1 MVSAIDATKPA
12 DGIPASKAD
21 LRNNLATAKGEIE
34 TLQGDVAGI
43 FRLSVSVETAATVVI
58 EDADER
64 NYLVLTGGVDNLE
77 IPDSLALGVV
87 LNGVNESGSDVTF
100 VNEGGG
106 STVFAGAVTIPNDKP
121 FSAIKTAPLKVRLI
135 VGG

>member
-12 DGIPASKAD
+12 DGIPASKVD
-21 LRNNLATAKGEIE
+21 LRNNLATAKTEIE
-34 TLQGDVAGI
+34 ALQGDLAGI
-43 FRLSVSVETAATVVI
+43 FRLSVSVETATTVVI

-64 NYLVLTGGVDNLE
+64 NYLVLTSGVTSLE

-87 LNGVNESGSDVTF
+87 LNGVNESGGDVTF

-106 STVFAGAVTIPNDKP
+106 STIFAGSTTIPNDVP

>member
-21 LRNNLATAKGEIE
+21 LRGNLSAAKSEIE
-34 TLQGDVAGI
+34 TLQGDLAGI
-43 FRLSVSVETAATVVI
+43 FRLSVSNETASTVVI

-64 NYLVLTGGVDNLE
+64 NYLVLTSGVSNLE

-87 LNGVNESGSDVTF
+87 LNGVNESGGDVTF

-106 STVFAGAVTIPNDKP
+106 STVFAGNTVIPNDTP

>member
-21 LRNNLATAKGEIE
+21 LRGNLATAKGEIE
-34 TLQGDVAGI
+34 ALQGDLAGI

-64 NYLVLTGGVDNLE
+64 NYLVLTGGVNNLE
-77 IPDSLALGVV
+77 IPDGLALGVV
-87 LNGVNESGSDVTF
+87 LNGVNESGGDVTF
-100 VNEGGG
+100 VNEAGG
-106 STVFAGAVTIPNDKP
+106 STVFAGATTVPNDKP

>member
-21 LRNNLATAKGEIE
+21 LRSNLATAKSEIE
-34 TLQGDVAGI
+34 SLQTDIGGV
-43 FRLSVSVETAATVVI
+43 FRLAVVNTSAATVV
-58 EDADER
+58 AQSTDER
-64 NYLVLTGGVDNLE
+64 NYLVLGAGVSSLQ

-87 LNGVNESGSDVTF
+87 LNGVNESGGTVSVVTA
-100 VNEGGG
+100 GGG
-106 STVFAGAVTIPNDKP
+106 STVFAGATAIPNDKP
-121 FSAIKTAPLKVRLI
+121 FSAIKTGPLKVRLI